1 MLFNRGD
8 RAHRLA
14 ATMAVAVGGSAIVA
28 TAVRSQTVPSAPPAV
43 AQPQTPPAA
52 VPAQIIPAQGPS
64 EAGQAASPQ
73 KNGNWPRLLKQGQ
86 DKPAQQT
93 TWTEVEIQV
102 AQARCLDILKG
113 LDIVAVGSP
122 PVREN
127 EECGAPAPIE
137 LISVGKNPEV
147 TLSPTVT
154 VTCDMAAT
162 LHQWVTRDL
171 QPLAIKFLGAPIIRL
186 DTMSSYSCRN
196 AYGRTKSRLS
206 EHGRANAV
214 DIRSFTTARASTADL
229 LADWGPTQRDIQAK
243 IAAAKAEAARVEA
256 AKAAEAAAKAVAAKG
271 VPQQSAPTAGQG
283 TNPIA
288 SAPPSSNAPAAAL
301 SGSGAPSPI
310 GPRIP
315 GLSVEPQTRG
325 GIGLGIT
332 LPAPSRLGGPKGAAT
347 TAAENAIL
355 TDTPAARM
363 MFLKKAHETAC
374 RIFGTVLGPEANN
387 AHRNHF
393 HVDMAPRAN
402 GNFCE

>member
-1 MLFNRGD
+1 MLFD
-8 RAHRLA
+8 RADRGYRLA
-14 ATMAVAVGGSAIVA
+14 ATVAVAVGGSAIVA
-28 TAVRSQTVPSAPPAV
+28 TIARSQTVTAAPPSAAAPQPPSAPAQV
-43 AQPQTPPAA
+43 A
-52 VPAQIIPAQGPS
+52 PS
-64 EAGQAASPQ
+64 APPQ

-86 DKPAQQT
+86 EKPPQQT
-93 TWTEVEIQV
+93 AWTEVEIQV

-113 LDIVAVGSP
+113 LDIVAVGAP

-127 EECGAPAPIE
+127 EECGTPAPIE
-137 LISVGKNPEV
+137 LISIGKNPEV

-154 VTCDMAAT
+154 VTCDMAAS

-171 QPLAIKFLGAPIIRL
+171 QPLANKFLGAPIIRL

-206 EHGRANAV
+206 EHGRANAI

-229 LADWGPTQRDIQAK
+229 LTDWGPTQRDIQAK
-243 IAAAKAEAARVEA
+243 IAAAKAEAARIEA
-256 AKAAEAAAKAVAAKG
+256 AKAAEAAAKAAVAKAG
-271 VPQQSAPTAGQG
+271 PPSAPQPAGQAP
-283 TNPIA
+283 NPIA
-288 SAPPSSNAPAAAL
+288 GASAPADAPSAAL
-301 SGSGAPSPI
+301 TGTAGPSPSGSP
-310 GPRIP
+310 IP
-315 GLSVEPQTRG
+315 GLTVQPQTRG

-332 LPAPSRLGGPKGAAT
+332 LPAPSRLGGPKGPAT
-347 TAAENAIL
+347 IAAETSIL

-363 MFLKKAHETAC
+363 TFLKKAHETAC